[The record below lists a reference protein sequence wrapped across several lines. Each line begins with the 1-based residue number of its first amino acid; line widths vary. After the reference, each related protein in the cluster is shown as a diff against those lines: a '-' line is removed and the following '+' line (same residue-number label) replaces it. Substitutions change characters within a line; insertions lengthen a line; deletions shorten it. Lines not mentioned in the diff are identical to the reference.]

1 MNSGSAG
8 GLFDAQA
15 VDASGDFRALRPV
28 SKPGGELPGNEGPV
42 R

>member
-8 GLFDAQA
+8 GLFDAHT
-15 VDASGDFRALRPV
+15 VDASEDFRAQRPV
-28 SKPGGELPGNEGPV
+28 SKPGGELPRDEGPV